1 MPSEQDWH
9 DKLRDAL
16 NERIERRDVQLA
28 LRVEADPS
36 FPFEEL
42 DEEEFADWVEDWI
55 GFTVASTAGPVMPG
69 TSETEWVIG
78 DNGELT
84 VKVLLQK
91 RPDADGP
98 LVVD

>member
-84 VKVLLQK
+84 VKALLQK

>member
-9 DKLRDAL
+9 YKLRDAL
-16 NERIERRDVQLA
+16 NARIERRDVQLA

-69 TSETEWVIG
+69 TSATEWVIG
-78 DNGELT
+78 DNAELT